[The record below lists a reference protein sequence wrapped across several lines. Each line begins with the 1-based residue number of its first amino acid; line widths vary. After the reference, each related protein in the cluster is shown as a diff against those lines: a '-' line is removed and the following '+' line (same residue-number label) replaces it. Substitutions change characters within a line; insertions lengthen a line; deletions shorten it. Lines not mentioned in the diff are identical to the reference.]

1 MADRRE
7 AQSSSRTERED
18 KEASSADCDNGGQT
32 SCSTRSIPGARE
44 TALRPG
50 RNQWE
55 GPLPLTASP
64 RMCPD
69 GSWEGS
75 FSGVVFVRPAAQ
87 ITATC

>member
-44 TALRPG
+44 PALRPG
-50 RNQWE
+50 PEPVGRATAPHSVPQNVSRWE
-55 GPLPLTASP
+55 LGGFFFLVL
-64 RMCPD
+64 
-69 GSWEGS
+69 
-75 FSGVVFVRPAAQ
+75 FL
-87 ITATC
+87 